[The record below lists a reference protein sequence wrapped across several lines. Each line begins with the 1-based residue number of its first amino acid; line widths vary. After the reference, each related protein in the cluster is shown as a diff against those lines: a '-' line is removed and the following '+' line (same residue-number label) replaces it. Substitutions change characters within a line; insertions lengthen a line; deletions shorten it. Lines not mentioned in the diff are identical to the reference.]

1 MSLWL
6 VRAGKYGEHEKRF
19 LDESR
24 IYLTRR
30 GLAHD
35 LTSLGDQEKL
45 RTLLEE
51 TYPDASK
58 HKIANHVGQIW
69 RFCKEIKV
77 GDWIIVPS
85 KQRSSIHVAS
95 VRGEYVFDPNG
106 EDPYYHY
113 REIEWIREDVPRSN
127 FDRDLLC
134 SFGAIMTIYRIRRND
149 AEPRIR
155 EMAANNWQ
163 SSGIRFA
170 VATKGGEEDTESDE
184 RLNDLEEAAR
194 DQLTKLIIARFK
206 GHGMARL
213 VDAVLRAQGYTT
225 YLSPEGPDKGI
236 DLLAAP
242 EPMGFGQPRV
252 CVQVKSGD
260 SPLDRPTLDQ
270 LIGVMENVRADH
282 GLLVSWGGFKSSI
295 DREEATQFFRVRLWD
310 QGDII
315 DQVLTNYE
323 KLDEEIKTQLPLK
336 RIWVVKNEPVE

>member
-6 VRAGKYGEHEKRF
+6 VRAGKYGEHEKKF
-19 LDESR
+19 LDERR
-24 IYLTRR
+24 IYLTKW

-35 LTSLGDQEKL
+35 LASLGDQKKL

-51 TYPDASK
+51 IDPDALK
-58 HKIANHVGQIW
+58 GKIHNHVGQIW
-69 RFCKEIKV
+69 RFCKEIHP

-85 KQRSSIHVAS
+85 KRRPSFHVAK
-95 VRGEYVFDPNG
+95 VAGEYVFNQNG

-113 REIEWIREDVPRSN
+113 RDVEWVELDVPRSN
-127 FDRDLLC
+127 FDQDLLH
-134 SFGAIMTIYRIRRND
+134 SFGAMMTICQIHRHD
-149 AEPRIR
+149 AERR
-155 EMAANNWQ
+155 VHEMAANNWQ
-163 SSGIRFA
+163 SSGVRSA

-213 VDAVLRAQGYTT
+213 VRAVLDAQGYTT

-242 EPMGFGQPRV
+242 EPMGFGQPHV

-270 LIGVMENVRADH
+270 LIGVMQNVQADH
-282 GLLVSWGGFKSSI
+282 GLLVSWGGFKSSV

-315 DQVLTNYE
+315 NQVLTNYE

-336 RIWVVKNEPVE
+336 RIWVVKKEPVE

>member
-6 VRAGKYGEHEKRF
+6 VRAGRYGEHEKKF
-19 LDESR
+19 LDEKR
-24 IYLTRR
+24 IYLTRW
-30 GLAHD
+30 GLAYD
-35 LTSLGDQEKL
+35 LTSLGDQKEL
-45 RTLLEE
+45 RTLLEK

-58 HKIANHVGQIW
+58 RKIGNNIGQIW
-69 RFCKEIKV
+69 RFCKEIHL

-85 KQRSSIHVAS
+85 KQRSSIHVAK
-95 VRGEYVFDPNG
+95 VEGEYAFNQNG

-113 REIEWIREDVPRSN
+113 RDVEWVIQDVPRSN
-127 FDRDLLC
+127 FDQDLLH
-134 SFGAIMTIYRIRRND
+134 SFGAIMTICRIHRND
-149 AEPRIR
+149 AERRVR
-155 EMAANNWQ
+155 EMKEKNWKP
-163 SSGIRFA
+163 SGVISTLTTREE
-170 VATKGGEEDTESDE
+170 EEDTEGDE

-194 DQLTKLIIARFK
+194 DQLTKRIIARFK

-295 DREEATQFFRVRLWD
+295 DREEATQFFRVRLWN
-310 QGDII
+310 QRHII

-323 KLDEEIKTQLPLK
+323 KLDEEIKT
-336 RIWVVKNEPVE
+336 

>member
-6 VRAGKYGEHEKRF
+6 VRTGRYGEHEKKF
-19 LDESR
+19 LDEKR
-24 IYLTRR
+24 IYLTWK
-30 GLAHD
+30 GLAQD
-35 LTSLGDQEKL
+35 LTSLGDQKEL

-51 TYPDASK
+51 TYPDKSK
-58 HKIANHVGQIW
+58 HKIANNVGQIW
-69 RFCKEIKV
+69 RFCKEIHL

-85 KQRSSIHVAS
+85 KQRSAIHVAK
-95 VRGEYVFDPNG
+95 VKGEYVFNRDG

-113 REIEWIREDVPRSN
+113 RDVEWIIQDVPRSN
-127 FDRDLLC
+127 FDQDLLY
-134 SFGAIMTIYRIRRND
+134 SFGAIMTICRIHRND
-149 AEPRIR
+149 AERRVR
-155 EMAANNWQ
+155 EMEEKNWKP
-163 SSGIRFA
+163 SGVISTLTTR
-170 VATKGGEEDTESDE
+170 EEDEDTESDE

-194 DQLTKLIIARFK
+194 DQLTKRIIARFK

-270 LIGVMENVRADH
+270 LIGVMQNVQAGH
-282 GLLVSWGGFKSSI
+282 GLLVSWGGFKSSV

-323 KLDEEIKTQLPLK
+323 KLDEEIKT
-336 RIWVVKNEPVE
+336 